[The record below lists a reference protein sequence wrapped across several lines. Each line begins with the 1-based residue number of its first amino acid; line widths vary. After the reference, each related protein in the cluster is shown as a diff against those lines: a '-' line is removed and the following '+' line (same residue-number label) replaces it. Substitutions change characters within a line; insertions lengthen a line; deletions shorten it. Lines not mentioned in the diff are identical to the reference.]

1 MNSKPSALEL
11 DGVSFAYQNGSIGNG
26 IPLLQ
31 DFSLAVESGRIT
43 ALMGSS
49 GSGKSTIA
57 KVAAGIIDPHAGRV
71 VRHPDFVRPCDV
83 VYVDQAPLNSVFPW
97 LDVGSNLTEPLREL
111 GWSATEVASR
121 VSFIAE
127 TFQLMHVLDSKPK
140 ALSGGELQR
149 LALARSLSWRPQA
162 AILDETLSSLDPPT
176 RKLILEAL
184 RRIVNEDHSTLILIT
199 HYPQDALDLADRIVV
214 LGGRPAVIVDDFET
228 GMPFPRPLASS
239 EYDALERRIGH
250 SVRAINEKVEKI

>member
-1 MNSKPSALEL
+1 MSAASAALEL
-11 DGVSFAYQNGSIGNG
+11 HEVSFGYANRTTEKSQPVLRNFC
-26 IPLLQ
+26 LT
-31 DFSLAVESGRIT
+31 VKSGFIT

-57 KVAAGIIDPHAGRV
+57 KVAAGIIAPNAGQV
-71 VRHPDFVRPCDV
+71 SRHPDFVRTCDV

-97 LDVGSNLTEPLREL
+97 LNVGSNLTAPLREL
-111 GWSATEVASR
+111 GWSDAEIASR
-121 VSFIAE
+121 VAFVTD
-127 TFQLMHVLDSKPK
+127 TFRLRHVLDSKPK

-199 HYPQDALDLADRIVV
+199 HYPQDALDLADRVVV
-214 LGGRPAVIVDDFET
+214 LGGRPAVILDDFPI
-228 GMPFPRPLASS
+228 GLPFPRPLTSP

-250 SVRAINEKVEKI
+250 SVRTVNEKIEVP